1 MDSFLSFLGMIIVA
15 IISLIGIII
24 QTKSHN
30 KLQKQSDIV
39 KTMDAKLDKLRAEAK
54 KDDFNLNKKLD
65 ENKMNDLKRFLI
77 IEMTKIDQ
85 GIYQATDNQ
94 KLMLKEANDE
104 YNRAGGDSYV
114 DDMYDKLKDKNL
126 L

>member
-94 KLMLKEANDE
+94 KRMLKEAKDE

>member
-39 KTMDAKLDKLRAEAK
+39 KTMDTKLDKLRAEAK

-94 KLMLKEANDE
+94 KRMLKEAKDE
-104 YNRAGGDSYV
+104 YNRDGGDSYV
-114 DDMYDKLKDKNL
+114 DDMYDNL
-126 L
+126 RNRDLL

>member
-39 KTMDAKLDKLRAEAK
+39 KTMDTKLDKLRAESK

-94 KLMLKEANDE
+94 KRMLKEAKDE

>member
-94 KLMLKEANDE
+94 KRMLKEAKDE
-104 YNRAGGDSYV
+104 YNHAGGDSYV
-114 DDMYDKLKDKNL
+114 DDMYDNLKDRNL

>member
-1 MDSFLSFLGMIIVA
+1 MDSFLSFLSMIIVA

-39 KTMDAKLDKLRAEAK
+39 KTMDVKLDKLRAEAK

-94 KLMLKEANDE
+94 KRMLKEAKDE

>member
-1 MDSFLSFLGMIIVA
+1 MDSFFSFFGMIIVA

-39 KTMDAKLDKLRAEAK
+39 KTMDTKLDKLRAEAK

-94 KLMLKEANDE
+94 KRMLKEAKDE

>member
-1 MDSFLSFLGMIIVA
+1 MDSILSFLGMIIVA
-15 IISLIGIII
+15 IISLIGMII

-39 KTMDAKLDKLRAEAK
+39 KTMDTKLDKLRAEAK

-94 KLMLKEANDE
+94 KRMLKEAKDE

>member
-39 KTMDAKLDKLRAEAK
+39 NTMDTKLDKLREESK

-94 KLMLKEANDE
+94 KRMLKEAKDE

>member
-1 MDSFLSFLGMIIVA
+1 MESFLSFLGMIIVA

-39 KTMDAKLDKLRAEAK
+39 NTMDAKLDQLRAESK
-54 KDDFNLNKKLD
+54 KDDFKLNKKLD

-85 GIYQATDNQ
+85 EIYKATDNQ
-94 KLMLKEANDE
+94 RRMLKEAKDE

>member
-15 IISLIGIII
+15 IIGLIGIII

-94 KLMLKEANDE
+94 KRMLKEVKDE

>member
-15 IISLIGIII
+15 IIGLIGIII

-39 KTMDAKLDKLRAEAK
+39 KTMDTKLDKLRAEAK

-94 KLMLKEANDE
+94 RRMLKEAKDE

>member
-1 MDSFLSFLGMIIVA
+1 MASFLSSLGMIIVA

-39 KTMDAKLDKLRAEAK
+39 KTMDTKLDKLRAESK
-54 KDDFNLNKKLD
+54 KDDFKLNKKLD

-94 KLMLKEANDE
+94 RRMLKEAKDE
-104 YNRAGGDSYV
+104 YNHAGGDSYV

>member
-15 IISLIGIII
+15 IIGLIGIII

-39 KTMDAKLDKLRAEAK
+39 NTMDTKLDKLREESK

-94 KLMLKEANDE
+94 RRMLKEAKDE

>member
-1 MDSFLSFLGMIIVA
+1 MESFLSFLGMIIVA
-15 IISLIGIII
+15 VIGLIGIII

-39 KTMDAKLDKLRAEAK
+39 KTMDVKLDKLRAESK

-94 KLMLKEANDE
+94 KRMLKEAKDE

>member
-30 KLQKQSDIV
+30 KLKKQNDIV
-39 KTMDAKLDKLRAEAK
+39 KIMDEKLDKLRADSK
-54 KDDFNLNKKLD
+54 KDDFKLNKKLD

-94 KLMLKEANDE
+94 RRMLKEAKDE
-104 YNRAGGDSYV
+104 YNHAGGDSYV
-114 DDMYDKLKDKNL
+114 DDMYDNLKDRNL

>member
-94 KLMLKEANDE
+94 RRMLKEAKDE

>member
-30 KLQKQSDIV
+30 KLKKQSDIV
-39 KTMDAKLDKLRAEAK
+39 KIMDEKLDKLHAESK
-54 KDDFNLNKKLD
+54 KDDFKLNKKLD

-94 KLMLKEANDE
+94 RRMLKEAKDE

>member
-39 KTMDAKLDKLRAEAK
+39 KTMDIKLDKLRAEAK

-94 KLMLKEANDE
+94 KRMLKEAKDE

>member
-15 IISLIGIII
+15 VISLIGIII

-39 KTMDAKLDKLRAEAK
+39 KTMDVKLDKLRAESK

-65 ENKMNDLKRFLI
+65 ENKMNDIKRFLI

-94 KLMLKEANDE
+94 KRMLKEAKDE

>member
-39 KTMDAKLDKLRAEAK
+39 KTMDAKLDKLHAESK
-54 KDDFNLNKKLD
+54 EDDFKLNKKLD

-94 KLMLKEANDE
+94 KRMLKEAKDE

>member
-30 KLQKQSDIV
+30 KLQNQSDIV
-39 KTMDAKLDKLRAEAK
+39 KTMDVKLDKLRAESK
-54 KDDFNLNKKLD
+54 KDDFKLNKKLD

-94 KLMLKEANDE
+94 KRMLKEAKDE

>member
-15 IISLIGIII
+15 VISLIGIII

-39 KTMDAKLDKLRAEAK
+39 KTMDTKLDKLRAEAK

-85 GIYQATDNQ
+85 RIYQATDNQ
-94 KLMLKEANDE
+94 KRMLKEAKDE

>member
-1 MDSFLSFLGMIIVA
+1 MDSFLSFLCMIIVA

-39 KTMDAKLDKLRAEAK
+39 KTMDAKLDKLRAETK

-94 KLMLKEANDE
+94 KRMLKEAKDE

>member
-15 IISLIGIII
+15 IIGLIGIII

-39 KTMDAKLDKLRAEAK
+39 KTMDVKLDKLRAESK

-94 KLMLKEANDE
+94 RRMLKEAKDE